1 MIYWGVEGFLY
12 SPENVWGRKGPTDM
26 SKIRKETLQAILD
39 EFQGYPGLEE
49 SIDELID
56 PQMGLISGLQEM
68 IDAVNG
74 LKSADLEN
82 YSPF

>member
-1 MIYWGVEGFLY
+1 M
-12 SPENVWGRKGPTDM
+12 
-26 SKIRKETLQAILD
+26 A
-39 EFQGYPGLEE
+39 E
-49 SIDELID
+49 SIDELVN

-74 LKSADLEN
+74 LKAADLDD

>member
-1 MIYWGVEGFLY
+1 
-12 SPENVWGRKGPTDM
+12 M

-39 EFQGYPGLEE
+39 EFQGYSALEE

-74 LKSADLEN
+74 LKAADLEN

>member
-1 MIYWGVEGFLY
+1 MG
-12 SPENVWGRKGPTDM
+12 
-26 SKIRKETLQAILD
+26 KIQKETLLSVLREWD
-39 EFQGYPGLEE
+39 GYPCLAE
-49 SIDELID
+49 SIDELVN

-74 LKSADLEN
+74 LKAADLDD

>member
-1 MIYWGVEGFLY
+1 MYGE
-12 SPENVWGRKGPTDM
+12 GPTDI
-26 SKIRKETLQAILD
+26 SNIRKETLQAILD

>member
-1 MIYWGVEGFLY
+1 MYGE
-12 SPENVWGRKGPTDM
+12 GPTDM